1 MFSLAT
7 FLLLLVF
14 GALPSV
20 FDPARAYADEAPSDS
35 ARVIRV
41 AYVQQEPM
49 SPADESGAFVGYTY
63 EYFERLAQYTGWS
76 YEFVPVEGSGPAA
89 YKTLR
94 DLLGAG
100 DADVAVGL
108 MATQEGRESLAFTR
122 DSFAAL
128 NVVLRTAAEV
138 SDDPLDE
145 ATSDHPLRVAVIEG
159 SPLASD
165 LEAFCAQNEIPY
177 ETVGFADA
185 GEARDAVLN
194 GRVDVELA
202 ADMSDT
208 TGLRTV
214 VHMTTHPLYF
224 AVALDNRALAGEL
237 DDALDRIDQVDPLFR
252 ARLRDRHFSVASP
265 VFLLTDVEKSFVE
278 GAAPVRVGVLSDQPP
293 YQYQEDGQVKGIAVD
308 ILETVAQKTGL
319 RFEYVAAETAE
330 ALDALQ
336 AAGSIDMVAGI
347 DRDYS
352 TANERNLALTQ
363 PYVSASYVL
372 VANKSVAD
380 GAISGKRLA
389 ISSSSSY
396 DGGFLGDAI
405 QFPSIASCL
414 RAVFKGEADYTYV
427 DEYMTQYFL
436 NTPEFRDVRI
446 APQTYEPRR
455 VSLGVVRSD
464 DTTLLGIVDRAV
476 GSLTEVERQAVING
490 NVLRERPVDLGELVH
505 ANPAIALAV
514 ASATCLI
521 VVLFVLII
529 LGLRARSNAKTAFD
543 LKKRLRLYA
552 LCDDSFFEFDCRTK
566 RLIISMPGKGQQG
579 LSEPFAFECDAP
591 AVFDEE
597 RKRSFAELLGGKEHR
612 VEEVR
617 MPDTDGIEHWL
628 RVTVDPVEDA
638 SGRVAHTVGKI
649 EVIDEER
656 REKDQLVARAERDS
670 LTGLLNS
677 ETTRLRIGQQLD
689 ALAGGERGALLVVD
703 VDCFKDVNDTHGHL
717 VGDLV
722 LADIARILRE
732 NFRIG
737 DVVGRLG
744 GDEFMVYLDRV
755 GSTDVVLGKCDRLR
769 RAVERHEYPGTDCRV
784 TISVGVVL
792 AHAGD
797 TFDDLYGRADEAL
810 YAAKRDGRNR
820 CGLADGALRS
830 PKAAPAP

>member
-1 MFSLAT
+1 
-7 FLLLLVF
+7 
-14 GALPSV
+14 
-20 FDPARAYADEAPSDS
+20 
-35 ARVIRV
+35 
-41 AYVQQEPM
+41 M

-319 RFEYVAAETAE
+319 RFEYVAAETVE

-455 VSLGVVRSD
+455 VSLGGGAFGRHD
-464 DTTLLGIVDRAV
+464 AAGHR
-476 GSLTEVERQAVING
+476 GSR
-490 NVLRERPVDLGELVH
+490 
-505 ANPAIALAV
+505 
-514 ASATCLI
+514 
-521 VVLFVLII
+521 
-529 LGLRARSNAKTAFD
+529 
-543 LKKRLRLYA
+543 
-552 LCDDSFFEFDCRTK
+552 
-566 RLIISMPGKGQQG
+566 
-579 LSEPFAFECDAP
+579 
-591 AVFDEE
+591 
-597 RKRSFAELLGGKEHR
+597 
-612 VEEVR
+612 
-617 MPDTDGIEHWL
+617 
-628 RVTVDPVEDA
+628 
-638 SGRVAHTVGKI
+638 GRVAHRGRAPGGHQRQRI
-649 EVIDEER
+649 
-656 REKDQLVARAERDS
+656 ARA
-670 LTGLLNS
+670 
-677 ETTRLRIGQQLD
+677 
-689 ALAGGERGALLVVD
+689 AG
-703 VDCFKDVNDTHGHL
+703 
-717 VGDLV
+717 
-722 LADIARILRE
+722 
-732 NFRIG
+732 
-737 DVVGRLG
+737 
-744 GDEFMVYLDRV
+744 
-755 GSTDVVLGKCDRLR
+755 
-769 RAVERHEYPGTDCRV
+769 
-784 TISVGVVL
+784 
-792 AHAGD
+792 
-797 TFDDLYGRADEAL
+797 
-810 YAAKRDGRNR
+810 
-820 CGLADGALRS
+820 
-830 PKAAPAP
+830 

>member
-1 MFSLAT
+1 
-7 FLLLLVF
+7 
-14 GALPSV
+14 
-20 FDPARAYADEAPSDS
+20 
-35 ARVIRV
+35 
-41 AYVQQEPM
+41 M

-319 RFEYVAAETAE
+319 RFEYVAAETVE

-347 DRDYS
+347 GS
-352 TANERNLALTQ
+352 
-363 PYVSASYVL
+363 
-372 VANKSVAD
+372 
-380 GAISGKRLA
+380 RLFH
-389 ISSSSSY
+389 
-396 DGGFLGDAI
+396 G
-405 QFPSIASCL
+405 Q
-414 RAVFKGEADYTYV
+414 RAK
-427 DEYMTQYFL
+427 
-436 NTPEFRDVRI
+436 P
-446 APQTYEPRR
+446 
-455 VSLGVVRSD
+455 
-464 DTTLLGIVDRAV
+464 
-476 GSLTEVERQAVING
+476 
-490 NVLRERPVDLGELVH
+490 
-505 ANPAIALAV
+505 
-514 ASATCLI
+514 
-521 VVLFVLII
+521 
-529 LGLRARSNAKTAFD
+529 
-543 LKKRLRLYA
+543 
-552 LCDDSFFEFDCRTK
+552 
-566 RLIISMPGKGQQG
+566 
-579 LSEPFAFECDAP
+579 
-591 AVFDEE
+591 
-597 RKRSFAELLGGKEHR
+597 
-612 VEEVR
+612 
-617 MPDTDGIEHWL
+617 
-628 RVTVDPVEDA
+628 
-638 SGRVAHTVGKI
+638 
-649 EVIDEER
+649 
-656 REKDQLVARAERDS
+656 
-670 LTGLLNS
+670 
-677 ETTRLRIGQQLD
+677 TR
-689 ALAGGERGALLVVD
+689 
-703 VDCFKDVNDTHGHL
+703 
-717 VGDLV
+717 
-722 LADIARILRE
+722 
-732 NFRIG
+732 
-737 DVVGRLG
+737 
-744 GDEFMVYLDRV
+744 
-755 GSTDVVLGKCDRLR
+755 
-769 RAVERHEYPGTDCRV
+769 
-784 TISVGVVL
+784 
-792 AHAGD
+792 
-797 TFDDLYGRADEAL
+797 
-810 YAAKRDGRNR
+810 
-820 CGLADGALRS
+820 
-830 PKAAPAP
+830 

>member
-1 MFSLAT
+1 M
-7 FLLLLVF
+7 
-14 GALPSV
+14 
-20 FDPARAYADEAPSDS
+20 
-35 ARVIRV
+35 
-41 AYVQQEPM
+41 
-49 SPADESGAFVGYTY
+49 
-63 EYFERLAQYTGWS
+63 
-76 YEFVPVEGSGPAA
+76 
-89 YKTLR
+89 
-94 DLLGAG
+94 
-100 DADVAVGL
+100 
-108 MATQEGRESLAFTR
+108 
-122 DSFAAL
+122 
-128 NVVLRTAAEV
+128 
-138 SDDPLDE
+138 
-145 ATSDHPLRVAVIEG
+145 
-159 SPLASD
+159 
-165 LEAFCAQNEIPY
+165 
-177 ETVGFADA
+177 
-185 GEARDAVLN
+185 
-194 GRVDVELA
+194 
-202 ADMSDT
+202 
-208 TGLRTV
+208 
-214 VHMTTHPLYF
+214 
-224 AVALDNRALAGEL
+224 
-237 DDALDRIDQVDPLFR
+237 
-252 ARLRDRHFSVASP
+252 
-265 VFLLTDVEKSFVE
+265 
-278 GAAPVRVGVLSDQPP
+278 LSDQPP

-319 RFEYVAAETAE
+319 RFEYVAAETVE

-427 DEYMTQYFL
+427 DEYDAVF
-436 NTPEFRDVRI
+436 PEHAGISRRAHCAPDVRA
-446 APQTYEPRR
+446 APREPGGGAFGRHDAAGHR
-455 VSLGVVRSD
+455 
-464 DTTLLGIVDRAV
+464 DRAV

-566 RLIISMPGKGQQG
+566 ADHLDAWERPTR

-689 ALAGGERGALLVVD
+689 ALAGGERRLAGRGRRLLQRRERYARSSRGRSRAGRYRPHPARELPHRRRGGAFGRRRV
-703 VDCFKDVNDTHGHL
+703 HG
-717 VGDLV
+717 VP
-722 LADIARILRE
+722 RPR
-732 NFRIG
+732 
-737 DVVGRLG
+737 RLDG
-744 GDEFMVYLDRV
+744 
-755 GSTDVVLGKCDRLR
+755 R
-769 RAVERHEYPGTDCRV
+769 RAGEVRPAAA
-784 TISVGVVL
+784 S
-792 AHAGD
+792 
-797 TFDDLYGRADEAL
+797 GRA
-810 YAAKRDGRNR
+810 
-820 CGLADGALRS
+820 
-830 PKAAPAP
+830 P

>member
-1 MFSLAT
+1 MET
-7 FLLLLVF
+7 V
-14 GALPSV
+14 
-20 FDPARAYADEAPSDS
+20 R
-35 ARVIRV
+35 
-41 AYVQQEPM
+41 
-49 SPADESGAFVGYTY
+49 
-63 EYFERLAQYTGWS
+63 ERI
-76 YEFVPVEGSGPAA
+76 
-89 YKTLR
+89 
-94 DLLGAG
+94 LGAALILFAERG
-100 DADVAVGL
+100 FSNSTSSALAKQAGI
-108 MATQEGRESLAFTR
+108 AEGTLFRHFKSK
-122 DSFAAL
+122 
-128 NVVLRTAAEV
+128 
-138 SDDPLDE
+138 
-145 ATSDHPLRVAVIEG
+145 
-159 SPLASD
+159 
-165 LEAFCAQNEIPY
+165 
-177 ETVGFADA
+177 
-185 GEARDAVLN
+185 DAVLLELVVKVKEQLIN
-194 GRVDVELA
+194 DV
-202 ADMSDT
+202 T
-208 TGLRTV
+208 R
-214 VHMTTHPLYF
+214 Y
-224 AVALDNRALAGEL
+224 LAGQAPQNGLE
-237 DDALDRIDQVDPLFR
+237 RVIITVQGFYT
-252 ARLRDRHFSVASP
+252 FAS
-265 VFLLTDVEKSFVE
+265 
-278 GAAPVRVGVLSDQPP
+278 
-293 YQYQEDGQVKGIAVD
+293 
-308 ILETVAQKTGL
+308 
-319 RFEYVAAETAE
+319 
-330 ALDALQ
+330 
-336 AAGSIDMVAGI
+336 
-347 DRDYS
+347 
-352 TANERNLALTQ
+352 
-363 PYVSASYVL
+363 
-372 VANKSVAD
+372 
-380 GAISGKRLA
+380 
-389 ISSSSSY
+389 
-396 DGGFLGDAI
+396 
-405 QFPSIASCL
+405 
-414 RAVFKGEADYTYV
+414 
-427 DEYMTQYFL
+427 L

-722 LADIARILRE
+722 LADIARILGISQRH
-732 NFRIG
+732 
-737 DVVGRLG
+737 V
-744 GDEFMVYLDRV
+744 
-755 GSTDVVLGKCDRLR
+755 R
-769 RAVERHEYPGTDCRV
+769 RMANRRHDPRQKDM
-784 TISVGVVL
+784 
-792 AHAGD
+792 
-797 TFDDLYGRADEAL
+797 FD
-810 YAAKRDGRNR
+810 
-820 CGLADGALRS
+820 
-830 PKAAPAP
+830 

>member
-319 RFEYVAAETAE
+319 RFEYVAAETVE

-476 GSLTEVERQAVING
+476 GSLTEGESGHRARGGVG
-490 NVLRERPVDLGELVH
+490 NVLDRGSVRADNSRVARAKQREDRVRPQE
-505 ANPAIALAV
+505 
-514 ASATCLI
+514 
-521 VVLFVLII
+521 
-529 LGLRARSNAKTAFD
+529 
-543 LKKRLRLYA
+543 
-552 LCDDSFFEFDCRTK
+552 
-566 RLIISMPGKGQQG
+566 
-579 LSEPFAFECDAP
+579 AP
-591 AVFDEE
+591 AV
-597 RKRSFAELLGGKEHR
+597 
-612 VEEVR
+612 VR
-617 MPDTDGIEHWL
+617 AVRRQLL
-628 RVTVDPVEDA
+628 RVRLPHEKADHLDA
-638 SGRVAHTVGKI
+638 W
-649 EVIDEER
+649 ER
-656 REKDQLVARAERDS
+656 PTRAQRAV
-670 LTGLLNS
+670 
-677 ETTRLRIGQQLD
+677 RLRVRRP
-689 ALAGGERGALLVVD
+689 GGV
-703 VDCFKDVNDTHGHL
+703 
-717 VGDLV
+717 
-722 LADIARILRE
+722 
-732 NFRIG
+732 
-737 DVVGRLG
+737 
-744 GDEFMVYLDRV
+744 
-755 GSTDVVLGKCDRLR
+755 
-769 RAVERHEYPGTDCRV
+769 
-784 TISVGVVL
+784 
-792 AHAGD
+792 
-797 TFDDLYGRADEAL
+797 
-810 YAAKRDGRNR
+810 
-820 CGLADGALRS
+820 
-830 PKAAPAP
+830 

>member
-1 MFSLAT
+1 
-7 FLLLLVF
+7 
-14 GALPSV
+14 
-20 FDPARAYADEAPSDS
+20 
-35 ARVIRV
+35 
-41 AYVQQEPM
+41 M

-145 ATSDHPLRVAVIEG
+145 ATSDRPLRVAVIEG

-319 RFEYVAAETAE
+319 RFEYVAAETVE

-372 VANKSVAD
+372 VANKSVCRWRHFGQA
-380 GAISGKRLA
+380 AWRFPPLA
-389 ISSSSSY
+389 ATMAV
-396 DGGFLGDAI
+396 FLGDAI

-455 VSLGVVRSD
+455 VSLGWCVR
-464 DTTLLGIVDRAV
+464 
-476 GSLTEVERQAVING
+476 
-490 NVLRERPVDLGELVH
+490 
-505 ANPAIALAV
+505 
-514 ASATCLI
+514 
-521 VVLFVLII
+521 
-529 LGLRARSNAKTAFD
+529 
-543 LKKRLRLYA
+543 
-552 LCDDSFFEFDCRTK
+552 
-566 RLIISMPGKGQQG
+566 
-579 LSEPFAFECDAP
+579 
-591 AVFDEE
+591 
-597 RKRSFAELLGGKEHR
+597 
-612 VEEVR
+612 
-617 MPDTDGIEHWL
+617 
-628 RVTVDPVEDA
+628 
-638 SGRVAHTVGKI
+638 
-649 EVIDEER
+649 
-656 REKDQLVARAERDS
+656 
-670 LTGLLNS
+670 
-677 ETTRLRIGQQLD
+677 TTRRCW
-689 ALAGGERGALLVVD
+689 ASW
-703 VDCFKDVNDTHGHL
+703 
-717 VGDLV
+717 
-722 LADIARILRE
+722 IAR
-732 NFRIG
+732 
-737 DVVGRLG
+737 
-744 GDEFMVYLDRV
+744 
-755 GSTDVVLGKCDRLR
+755 
-769 RAVERHEYPGTDCRV
+769 
-784 TISVGVVL
+784 
-792 AHAGD
+792 
-797 TFDDLYGRADEAL
+797 
-810 YAAKRDGRNR
+810 
-820 CGLADGALRS
+820 
-830 PKAAPAP
+830 

>member
-1 MFSLAT
+1 M
-7 FLLLLVF
+7 
-14 GALPSV
+14 
-20 FDPARAYADEAPSDS
+20 
-35 ARVIRV
+35 
-41 AYVQQEPM
+41 
-49 SPADESGAFVGYTY
+49 
-63 EYFERLAQYTGWS
+63 
-76 YEFVPVEGSGPAA
+76 EGSGPAA

-237 DDALDRIDQVDPLFR
+237 DEVDPLFR

-319 RFEYVAAETAE
+319 RFEYVAAETVE

-427 DEYMTQYFL
+427 DEYMMQYFL
-436 NTPEFRDVRI
+436 NTR
-446 APQTYEPRR
+446 PRR
-455 VSLGVVRSD
+455 TS
-464 DTTLLGIVDRAV
+464 RA
-476 GSLTEVERQAVING
+476 A
-490 NVLRERPVDLGELVH
+490 
-505 ANPAIALAV
+505 
-514 ASATCLI
+514 
-521 VVLFVLII
+521 
-529 LGLRARSNAKTAFD
+529 
-543 LKKRLRLYA
+543 
-552 LCDDSFFEFDCRTK
+552 
-566 RLIISMPGKGQQG
+566 
-579 LSEPFAFECDAP
+579 
-591 AVFDEE
+591 
-597 RKRSFAELLGGKEHR
+597 
-612 VEEVR
+612 
-617 MPDTDGIEHWL
+617 
-628 RVTVDPVEDA
+628 
-638 SGRVAHTVGKI
+638 
-649 EVIDEER
+649 
-656 REKDQLVARAERDS
+656 
-670 LTGLLNS
+670 
-677 ETTRLRIGQQLD
+677 
-689 ALAGGERGALLVVD
+689 
-703 VDCFKDVNDTHGHL
+703 
-717 VGDLV
+717 
-722 LADIARILRE
+722 
-732 NFRIG
+732 
-737 DVVGRLG
+737 
-744 GDEFMVYLDRV
+744 
-755 GSTDVVLGKCDRLR
+755 
-769 RAVERHEYPGTDCRV
+769 
-784 TISVGVVL
+784 
-792 AHAGD
+792 
-797 TFDDLYGRADEAL
+797 
-810 YAAKRDGRNR
+810 
-820 CGLADGALRS
+820 
-830 PKAAPAP
+830 

>member
-1 MFSLAT
+1 M
-7 FLLLLVF
+7 
-14 GALPSV
+14 
-20 FDPARAYADEAPSDS
+20 
-35 ARVIRV
+35 
-41 AYVQQEPM
+41 
-49 SPADESGAFVGYTY
+49 
-63 EYFERLAQYTGWS
+63 
-76 YEFVPVEGSGPAA
+76 
-89 YKTLR
+89 
-94 DLLGAG
+94 
-100 DADVAVGL
+100 
-108 MATQEGRESLAFTR
+108 
-122 DSFAAL
+122 
-128 NVVLRTAAEV
+128 
-138 SDDPLDE
+138 
-145 ATSDHPLRVAVIEG
+145 
-159 SPLASD
+159 
-165 LEAFCAQNEIPY
+165 
-177 ETVGFADA
+177 
-185 GEARDAVLN
+185 
-194 GRVDVELA
+194 
-202 ADMSDT
+202 
-208 TGLRTV
+208 
-214 VHMTTHPLYF
+214 
-224 AVALDNRALAGEL
+224 
-237 DDALDRIDQVDPLFR
+237 
-252 ARLRDRHFSVASP
+252 
-265 VFLLTDVEKSFVE
+265 
-278 GAAPVRVGVLSDQPP
+278 
-293 YQYQEDGQVKGIAVD
+293 
-308 ILETVAQKTGL
+308 
-319 RFEYVAAETAE
+319 
-330 ALDALQ
+330 
-336 AAGSIDMVAGI
+336 
-347 DRDYS
+347 
-352 TANERNLALTQ
+352 
-363 PYVSASYVL
+363 
-372 VANKSVAD
+372 
-380 GAISGKRLA
+380 
-389 ISSSSSY
+389 
-396 DGGFLGDAI
+396 
-405 QFPSIASCL
+405 
-414 RAVFKGEADYTYV
+414 
-427 DEYMTQYFL
+427 
-436 NTPEFRDVRI
+436 
-446 APQTYEPRR
+446 
-455 VSLGVVRSD
+455 
-464 DTTLLGIVDRAV
+464 DRAV

-744 GDEFMVYLDRV
+744 GDEFMVCLRGVSSHLMVEAVAQRMCAAVREAAEASDDDHGPV
-755 GSTDVVLGKCDRLR
+755 SISLG
-769 RAVERHEYPGTDCRV
+769 
-784 TISVGVVL
+784 I
-792 AHAGD
+792 
-797 TFDDLYGRADEAL
+797 AL
-810 YAAKRDGRNR
+810 YPQDGVTYEELYRKADKALYCAKRAGGGTYAFYRDE
-820 CGLADGALRS
+820 
-830 PKAAPAP
+830 PAAS